1 MKSNILSVCLYG
13 KEICKIQW
21 QGGYRQG
28 FGKVG
33 SLVSF
38 NPEYSSFGFDVDPL
52 GPYSLSTYLVQKG
65 MSDICRQGDY
75 EGLPRFLSAS
85 LPDDWGNLVFSH
97 WIESNGLRTHD
108 ITPIDKLAFLGKRGM
123 GGFEFI
129 PQSYAPSSD
138 DAIVLEELY
147 ALAREI
153 ESMREGTSLNIQNN
167 PGIND
172 LMSVG
177 MSAGGKHPKSIIAI
191 NWTTG
196 EVRSGQILLPKDFTQ
211 YILKFKDSDVWP
223 TAEIE
228 YVYYQMAVD
237 SGIDMEKSSLLTIA
251 GTKHFLTERF
261 DRKHGSK
268 QHSATLRS
276 LCGEVTSYD
285 ELFGICRSLG
295 LPYRD
300 LEQVFRRAVFN
311 YLAGVSDDHDKNFSF
326 LMSEKGVWRL
336 SPAYDETFTVNYKN
350 RFIGDRHAMTM
361 AGNDRLVSRHQ
372 LLKFASENDIRNAD
386 DIIDEVISTLM
397 TFEQKAADA
406 GIDVAFI
413 EIISEYISSQINKVS
428 RKNR

>member
-1 MKSNILSVCLYG
+1 MKSNIISVCLYG

-28 FGKVG
+28 FGKIG

-85 LPDDWGNLVFSH
+85 LPDDWGNVVFSH

-228 YVYYQMAVD
+228 YVYYQMALD

-268 QHSATLRS
+268 QHSA
-276 LCGEVTSYD
+276 GD
-285 ELFGICRSLG
+285 
-295 LPYRD
+295 
-300 LEQVFRRAVFN
+300 
-311 YLAGVSDDHDKNFSF
+311 
-326 LMSEKGVWRL
+326 
-336 SPAYDETFTVNYKN
+336 
-350 RFIGDRHAMTM
+350 FI
-361 AGNDRLVSRHQ
+361 
-372 LLKFASENDIRNAD
+372 
-386 DIIDEVISTLM
+386 
-397 TFEQKAADA
+397 
-406 GIDVAFI
+406 
-413 EIISEYISSQINKVS
+413 
-428 RKNR
+428 